1 MSEKEK
7 ETPNQNSKEKVFPE
21 ERGQLPK
28 EEKESPFT
36 QETPEKRIDG
46 ENQYEKEETKSISKE
61 N

>member
-28 EEKESPFT
+28 EEKEIPFT

-46 ENQYEKEETKSISKE
+46 ENQYE
-61 N
+61 